1 MNNPTNQ
8 DIMQIVDLVKEYPIH
23 GARGAVAKAV
33 SKVSFNLKKGE
44 TFSLVGESG
53 CGKTTL
59 GRCLVRG
66 IDATSGQVYFCEE
79 DGGRQDF
86 LKATGKQLK
95 ETRKG
100 IQMIFQDPY
109 ASLNPRMTVYDIIS
123 EPLRA
128 NFDLKK
134 SEIDARVMQMAEQT
148 GLNLSYLNRY
158 PHAFSGGQRQRI
170 GIARALITRPKI
182 IVCDEAV
189 SALDVSIQAQ
199 IINLLKDLQQEYN
212 ITYLFISHDLSVVE
226 HISDRIAVM
235 YLGRIVEMAPTHE
248 LFQSPKH
255 PYTEALLSAVPKPDP
270 DIKTQRKIL
279 QGEVPNPASP
289 PSGCHF
295 HPRCAYATE
304 LCRQSAPELQDIGNG
319 HAVACHHQDQF
330 QLEGIGGTS
339 DAAQALNPV
348 FG

>member
-1 MNNPTNQ
+1 MSE
-8 DIMQIVDLVKEYPIH
+8 DILQIVDLVKEYPVH
-23 GARGAVAKAV
+23 GARGKSAVAKAV
-33 SKVSFNLKKGE
+33 SKVSFSLRRGE

-79 DGGRQDF
+79 DGSRQDF
-86 LKATGKQLK
+86 LKVTGKQLK

-123 EPLRA
+123 EPLKA

-134 SEIDARVMQMAEQT
+134 SEIDERVMQMAQQT

-170 GIARALITRPKI
+170 GIARALITRPKV

-199 IINLLKDLQQEYN
+199 IINLLKDLQQEYD

-235 YLGRIVEMAPTHE
+235 YLGRIVEMAPTQQ
-248 LFQSPKH
+248 LFRTPRH

-279 QGEVPNPASP
+279 QGEVPNPADP

-304 LCRQSAPELQDIGNG
+304 LCRQSAPELQDIGGG
-319 HAVACHHQDQF
+319 HAVACHHIEQF
-330 QLEGIGGTS
+330 QLQGIEDMTH
-339 DAAQALNPV
+339 DTQELNYIS
-348 FG
+348 G